1 MNNVVMGG
9 RICTIPKIRVLQLG
23 DKPVS
28 VCTFTIAISDA
39 KFETEITKDMYTEGS
54 IDYVECISFDDAAS
68 KINQYFAK
76 GFKIICSGKIKNHYF
91 EDANCTKH
99 FTQVLMVNH
108 AEFGDTE
115 AVFNKYSDKKK
126 APELSI
132 VSDLKE
138 IDLLFQK
145 VCSHGYLCIDE
156 DDYFKLAMNNI

>member
-23 DKPVS
+23 EMPVS
-28 VCTFTIAISDA
+28 VCTFTIAIINANFDGQ
-39 KFETEITKDMYTEGS
+39 IRNNIYTENS
-54 IDYVECISFDDAAS
+54 VDYVECITFNEAAS
-68 KINQYFAK
+68 KLNRYFGK
-76 GFKIICSGKIKNHYF
+76 GFKIMCTGKLKNHYF

-99 FTQVLMVNH
+99 FTQVLVVNH

-115 AVFNKYSDKKK
+115 AAFNKYSDKKK
-126 APELSI
+126 TPELSI

-138 IDLLFQK
+138 IDMLFQK